1 MPCPV
6 EFQTWLTENVT
17 LLEICN
23 RVHHIYI
30 NIGQVR
36 RGGSSSS
43 FCICLAKRGWQFWSQ
58 IFTWFVNF
66 WIREARQADS
76 GADEAEPGY
85 CVKDHKIVFLI
96 VLHHVCTFNY
106 SRRELGGQS
115 PSWFFG
121 QISTRYFN
129 IWSCWTIEGSDSRSR

>member
-1 MPCPV
+1 MAKLGEADPV
-6 EFQTWLTENVT
+6 
-17 LLEICN
+17 
-23 RVHHIYI
+23 
-30 NIGQVR
+30 QV
-36 RGGSSSS
+36 
-43 FCICLAKRGWQFWSQ
+43 FAYVWPNEADNFWSQ

-115 PSWFFG
+115 PSWLLAKFLWDILIFG
-121 QISTRYFN
+121 SVELLKVPSPGPDSH
-129 IWSCWTIEGSDSRSR
+129 SCPT